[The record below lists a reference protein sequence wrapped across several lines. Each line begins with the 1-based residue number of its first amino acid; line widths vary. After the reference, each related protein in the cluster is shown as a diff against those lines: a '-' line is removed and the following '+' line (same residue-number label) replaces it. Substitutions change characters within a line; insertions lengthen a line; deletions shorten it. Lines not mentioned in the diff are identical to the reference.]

1 MDVSISLLISFSRL
15 SLSILAVHSPLS
27 VFFLL
32 PSFNTSISFLL
43 RPFSLFSVFRLLL
56 VYLQVGPLEKVREKA
71 LLYLVYQWMSQ
82 RYFNELRTR
91 QQLGYLTAMSV
102 YRLEKIYYYVLRVT
116 TTFNPA
122 GVTERTLQFLREERS
137 KTLTADEFTKYQ
149 QAAIDVWKQK
159 PKNIF
164 EEFLKN
170 LRQIVLAD
178 QTFDINE
185 RMVAELQ

>member
-1 MDVSISLLISFSRL
+1 MSSL
-15 SLSILAVHSPLS
+15 LS
-27 VFFLL
+27 VF
-32 PSFNTSISFLL
+32 
-43 RPFSLFSVFRLLL
+43 LLL
-56 VYLQVGPLEKVREKA
+56 VYIQVGPLEKVHEKA

-116 TTFNPA
+116 TTFNPS

-137 KTLTADEFTKYQ
+137 KTLTSDEFAKYQ
-149 QAAIDVWKQK
+149 QAAIAVWKQK